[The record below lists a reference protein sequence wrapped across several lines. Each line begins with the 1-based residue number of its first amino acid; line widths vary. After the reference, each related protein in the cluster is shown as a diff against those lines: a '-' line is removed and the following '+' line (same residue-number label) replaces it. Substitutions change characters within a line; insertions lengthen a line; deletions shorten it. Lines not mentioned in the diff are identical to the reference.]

1 MATEACTPPFDLSNA
16 GSLPSPSAIPRETLR
31 GGMFLAA
38 RYGLG
43 VLISI
48 GNMFVMTWWIGPHAY
63 GLFVTA
69 IGIAAFL
76 ASVARAGVDTF
87 LVRCEAT
94 PDEDTYGTAA
104 SLIFGASLAL
114 TLAAV
119 ACVPSLIGW
128 FGNREFVPAFVVL
141 LLAVPL
147 TGLIGVPMAK
157 LERNLDFRNI
167 AMIELAAQ
175 AAGLIIAILLAW
187 RGMGV
192 WAPVFGQIGW
202 QLLTL
207 VLAYRYARMN
217 LRLRFNPGLAR
228 AMAKYGI
235 GLTASLRTWQLRT
248 LVNPLI
254 VGHFLGTEAVAFVA
268 LAIRIAEALGTF
280 RQAAGRMAIAAL
292 ARLQDS
298 RDRLSYALQRA
309 VYLQVITLGPLLCA
323 FALFGP
329 TFLPRLLG
337 SRWLP
342 SLTVFPFVAAAV
354 LVNSVYNLQASA
366 LFVTGK
372 PWLVTQSFAAH
383 VVFLAAGS
391 AVLVPRCGIVGY
403 GAAELIACVP
413 YLLIHFALKQ
423 DADLSYRQVIP
434 YLAVFELLLFA
445 PPIFRF
451 ARRLIA

>member
-1 MATEACTPPFDLSNA
+1 MATEACTPPFELSNP
-16 GSLPSPSAIPRETLR
+16 GNLPRPSAIPRETLR
-31 GGMFLAA
+31 GGMFLVA

-76 ASVARAGVDTF
+76 ASVARAGVDTY
-87 LVRCEAT
+87 LVRCEAR
-94 PDEDTYGTAA
+94 PDNTLYGTAA
-104 SLIFGASLAL
+104 SLIVGASLVL
-114 TLAAV
+114 TLAAA
-119 ACVPSLIGW
+119 ACIPLLIGW

-157 LERNLDFRNI
+157 LERNLDFRSI

-192 WAPVFGQIGW
+192 WAPVLGQIGW

-207 VLAYRYARMN
+207 ILAYRYAQMN
-217 LRLRFNPGLAR
+217 LCLRFNSSLAR
-228 AMAKYGI
+228 TMAKYGV
-235 GLTASLRTWQLRT
+235 GLTVSLRTWQLRT
-248 LVNPLI
+248 LVSPLI
-254 VGHFLGTEAVAFVA
+254 VGHFLGAEAVAFVA

-292 ARLQDS
+292 ARLQGS

-309 VYLQVITLGPLLCA
+309 VYLQVITLGPLLCG

-329 TFLPRLLG
+329 TLLPRLLG

-342 SLTVFPFVAAAV
+342 SLAVFPFVAAAV

-372 PWLVTQSFAAH
+372 PWMVTQSFAAH
-383 VVFLAAGS
+383 VFLLAA
-391 AVLVPRCGIVGY
+391 ATVILVPRCGIVGY

-413 YLLIHFALKQ
+413 YLLIHYALRQ
-423 DADLSYRQVIP
+423 DVDLSYRQVIP
-434 YLAVFELLLFA
+434 YLAAFELILFSV
-445 PPIFRF
+445 PLSHF